1 MATVSVV
8 GIAGDVLQRND
19 NAADFAKDKQIHI
32 SIAPIDDDEISTA
45 EKHSVD
51 SLNSERSRQSIEG
64 QVARLREEITV
75 ANHVLELCIREAV
88 TASTTLEKKRLQERT
103 NAAYTAWAAKE
114 LMLNDLL
121 NSMQDSDD
129 NSTYSSPT
137 TNTRKLCVQPYPTI
151 RMHVRKSSQVP
162 PEESASAT
170 AFMKQIGWVSPA
182 SLIQY
187 LNSGIDVNGLGQFPG
202 YPQHPIT
209 PLMAIIRSPFV
220 TESTEIIELLLE
232 QDADPCVRDSQ
243 GLSAFAHAIYARR
256 KDAVRLFIETLLSYE
271 RSGSPTGNASMNLD
285 TTWTGAKHLRWEA
298 AEAVINDDMPALTN
312 CLSDES
318 AHNTILHTACLPLA
332 VLFDNMPAVQALLAY
347 GINSFQLFRRSP
359 AHPSRPFTS
368 PISMAIYTQNLPM
381 VQTMLFQDFETSER
395 RGRIWY
401 AQLFASMPS
410 TYPNVEIIDFILDNV
425 PLVEALDRA
434 IRCEDR
440 TWIHRIVIRTVSL
453 LLTPSDDQTGAR
465 TMAAEAFAN
474 LFDRAWNLKLCDKR
488 ILAVEIVDMVERS
501 TERDF
506 TFVAC
511 GGTLGISPKMVD
523 KLLIAAK
530 GQD

>member
-1 MATVSVV
+1 
-8 GIAGDVLQRND
+8 
-19 NAADFAKDKQIHI
+19 
-32 SIAPIDDDEISTA
+32 
-45 EKHSVD
+45 
-51 SLNSERSRQSIEG
+51 
-64 QVARLREEITV
+64 
-75 ANHVLELCIREAV
+75 
-88 TASTTLEKKRLQERT
+88 
-103 NAAYTAWAAKE
+103 
-114 LMLNDLL
+114 
-121 NSMQDSDD
+121 
-129 NSTYSSPT
+129 
-137 TNTRKLCVQPYPTI
+137 
-151 RMHVRKSSQVP
+151 
-162 PEESASAT
+162 
-170 AFMKQIGWVSPA
+170 MKQIGWVSPA

-232 QDADPCVRDSQ
+232 QDADPCIRDSQ
-243 GLSAFAHAIYARR
+243 GLSSFAHAIYARR
-256 KDAVRLFIETLLSYE
+256 KDIIRILVQTLLSYE
-271 RSGSPTGNASMNLD
+271 RSGSPTGNASLNLD

-298 AEAVINDDMPALTN
+298 AEAIINNDMPTLTN
-312 CLSDES
+312 FLSDAS

-332 VLFDNMPAVQALLAY
+332 ILFDNMPAVQALLAY
-347 GINSFQLFRRSP
+347 GINSFKLFRRSP

-368 PISMAIYTQNLPM
+368 PMSMAIYTQNLPM

-410 TYPNVEIIDFILDNV
+410 TYPDTEIMDFILDNV
-425 PLVEALDRA
+425 PLVEAFDRS
-434 IRCEDR
+434 IRCED
-440 TWIHRIVIRTVSL
+440 TVWIHRIVIRTVSL

-465 TMAAEAFAN
+465 NMAAEAFAN
-474 LFDRAWNLKLCDKR
+474 LFDRAWNLKLCEKR
-488 ILAVEIVDMVERS
+488 RLAVDIVGMVERS

-506 TFVAC
+506 TFIAC

-530 GQD
+530 GTE

>member
-1 MATVSVV
+1 
-8 GIAGDVLQRND
+8 
-19 NAADFAKDKQIHI
+19 
-32 SIAPIDDDEISTA
+32 
-45 EKHSVD
+45 
-51 SLNSERSRQSIEG
+51 
-64 QVARLREEITV
+64 
-75 ANHVLELCIREAV
+75 
-88 TASTTLEKKRLQERT
+88 
-103 NAAYTAWAAKE
+103 
-114 LMLNDLL
+114 
-121 NSMQDSDD
+121 
-129 NSTYSSPT
+129 
-137 TNTRKLCVQPYPTI
+137 
-151 RMHVRKSSQVP
+151 MHVRKSSQTP
-162 PEESASAT
+162 PEDSASAT

-232 QDADPCVRDSQ
+232 QDADPCIRDRQ
-243 GLSAFAHAIYARR
+243 GLSSFAHAIYARR
-256 KDAVRLFIETLLSYE
+256 KDVIRLFIQTFLSYE

-285 TTWTGAKHLRWEA
+285 TAWTGAKHLRWEA
-298 AEAVINDDMPALTN
+298 AEAIVNNDMSTLTN
-312 CLSDES
+312 LLGDTS

-332 VLFDNMPAVQALLAY
+332 ILFDNMPAVQALLAY

-368 PISMAIYTQNLPM
+368 PISMAIYTQNLPI
-381 VQTMLFQDFETSER
+381 VQTLLFQDFETSER

-401 AQLFASMPS
+401 AQLFASMPP
-410 TYPNVEIIDFILDNV
+410 TYSDTVIIDFILDNV
-425 PLVEALDRA
+425 PLVEAFDRA

-440 TWIHRIVIRTVSL
+440 AWIHRIVIRTVSL
-453 LLTPSDDQTGAR
+453 LLTPSDDQSGAR
-465 TMAAEAFAN
+465 NMAAEAFAN
-474 LFDRAWNLKLCDKR
+474 LFDRAWNLKLCERRK
-488 ILAVEIVDMVERS
+488 LATEIVDMVEQS

-530 GQD
+530 GRE